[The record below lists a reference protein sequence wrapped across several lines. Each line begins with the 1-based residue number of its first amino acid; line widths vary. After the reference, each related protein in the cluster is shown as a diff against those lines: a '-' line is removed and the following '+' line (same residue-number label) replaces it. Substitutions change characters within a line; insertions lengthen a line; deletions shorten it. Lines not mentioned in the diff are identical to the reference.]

1 VVLRAAD
8 AEQQSKYKLGE
19 VGGPMKKC
27 VAILILIF
35 ASALIASAQQT
46 DCPASKVCIDQTTAN
61 KLFDAVDQLIAAKDV
76 INKMLQERNSSD
88 ATIAA
93 ANKVIEA
100 MQQREEINGQII
112 LKLKDLNA
120 VYEKVIALQ
129 QTIIEKLTAR
139 LDAPRSAWSKFLSA
153 VKTVVTLAAGI
164 ALGRGGL

>member
-1 VVLRAAD
+1 MKSIWLIIFVFCSVSVTYA
-8 AEQQSKYKLGE
+8 QS
-19 VGGPMKKC
+19 
-27 VAILILIF
+27 
-35 ASALIASAQQT
+35 T

-100 MQQREEINGQII
+100 MNQREEINGQII

-129 QTIIEKLTAR
+129 QTLIEKLTTR
-139 LDAPRSAWSKFLSA
+139 LDAPKSAWSKFLSA

-164 ALGRGGL
+164 ALGRGL